1 MFVQS
6 IWMQDFLSFNES
18 PALRLTKGLTV
29 VTGPNGAGKSN
40 LARSLDVARAVL
52 APNDHPESER
62 LELYREAGFEGA
74 AEFTVKLDMFLDQPW
89 ELTLAQRY
97 VQSAY
102 LTSRPDLPPESA
114 GSSATTAPRAVSSKS
129 SCDKPIRNSS
139 ARR

>member
-6 IWMQDFLSFNES
+6 IWVQDFLSFNES

-89 ELTLAQRY
+89 ELTPCPA
-97 VQSAY
+97 V
-102 LTSRPDLPPESA
+102 
-114 GSSATTAPRAVSSKS
+114 RAVCLPDVTPGPASGVGRLV
-129 SCDKPIRNSS
+129 C
-139 ARR
+139 